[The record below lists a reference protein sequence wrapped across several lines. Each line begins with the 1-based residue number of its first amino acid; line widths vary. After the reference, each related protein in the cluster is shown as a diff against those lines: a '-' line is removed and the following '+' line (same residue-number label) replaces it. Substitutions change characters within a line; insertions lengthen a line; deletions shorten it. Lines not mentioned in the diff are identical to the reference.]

1 METTNFALVGVGG
14 QGVLLASDILAEVG
28 VESGYD
34 VKKSEVHGMAQRGGS
49 VLSQVRWGKKV
60 YAPLVGNGEV
70 DFLISFELLEA
81 LRWLQLLRKGGTAIV
96 NDQRLPPL
104 AVSSGGMA
112 YPDSERI
119 EKTLAAATGEYH
131 IVPALSKAEEL
142 GTERATNVVLV
153 GALSR
158 FLDVPED
165 VWLKVIE
172 RRVPA
177 KYLELNRR
185 AFAAGRGL

>member
-49 VLSQVRWGKKV
+49 VLSQVRWGEKV

-131 IVPALSKAEEL
+131 IVPALAKAEEL

-158 FLDVPED
+158 FLNVPED